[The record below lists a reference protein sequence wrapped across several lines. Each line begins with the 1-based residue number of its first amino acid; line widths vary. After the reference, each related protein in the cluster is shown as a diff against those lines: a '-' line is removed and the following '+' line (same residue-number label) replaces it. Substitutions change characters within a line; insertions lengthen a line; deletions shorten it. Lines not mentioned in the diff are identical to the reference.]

1 MYMSGRHYLIYGATG
16 GIGSA
21 IARKVVSQDA
31 KVFLVARDAPK
42 VEALGNE
49 LSMPWLAADVL
60 DENTFDAV
68 AEQSPDVLDG
78 LVYAVGNINLKSVKR
93 LKPDDFVHDYRLH
106 ALGAARAVQTAL
118 PALEKGADASVVF
131 FSSVAAKLGFSM
143 HASMGMA
150 KGAVSGL
157 TVSLAAELAP
167 RIRVNAI
174 APSLTQTK
182 MAAPL
187 ISNAA
192 MATAIAKQ
200 HPMQRLGAPEDIAS
214 LACWLLGSESSWMT
228 GQVLG
233 LDGGRST
240 LSGKN

>member
-1 MYMSGRHYLIYGATG
+1 MHSKTYLIYGATG

-21 IARKVVSQDA
+21 IARKVVSQGA
-31 KVFLVARDAPK
+31 KVFLVARDAAK
-42 VEALGNE
+42 VEAVGNE
-49 LSMPWLAADVL
+49 LSMPWLSADVL
-60 DENTFDAV
+60 DENAFDAV

-118 PALEKGADASVVF
+118 PALEKGTDPSVVF

-143 HASMGMA
+143 HASVGMA

-157 TVSLAAELAP
+157 TVALAAELAP

-200 HPMQRLGAPEDIAS
+200 HPMQRLGEAEDIAA
-214 LACWLLGSESSWMT
+214 LAVWMLGQESTWMT
-228 GQVLG
+228 GQIIG
-233 LDGGRST
+233 LDGGRSS
-240 LSGKN
+240 LAGKN